1 MAHGIIHLQER
12 HLRGGLLICAKSQG
26 RQVVKKRH
34 LGFAS
39 CGYCPCP
46 HAWGWL
52 TEAKILNT
60 ENQPRGFWS
69 FERATRNSSSDK
81 DTRSSLSRRRT
92 RARRIVTQ
100 TQATARRPSPGSTG
114 KTNRSSSLRQTIMAN
129 TRTPKQPAR
138 ANMNRVAL
146 RPQSRRW
153 PKKLPQNGLM
163 PHKGRSV
170 SQLHAPHLSVAS
182 KGASHAGI
190 ARATLGPSAQAV
202 DLLVHRFGQRDCF
215 AQCGQYQPSR

>member
-1 MAHGIIHLQER
+1 MCEKPGQTGGQKETLGVRI
-12 HLRGGLLICAKSQG
+12 LRILS
-26 RQVVKKRH
+26 VPP
-34 LGFAS
+34 
-39 CGYCPCP
+39 PCP

-52 TEAKILNT
+52 TGAKILNT
-60 ENQPRGFWS
+60 ENQPRGFRS
-69 FERATRNSSSDK
+69 FKRATRNSSSDK
-81 DTRSSLSRRRT
+81 GELSSLSRRRT
-92 RARRIVTQ
+92 HARRIAAQ
-100 TQATARRPSPGSTG
+100 TQATTRRPSPGSTG

-170 SQLHAPHLSVAS
+170 SQLHAPRLSVAGES
-182 KGASHAGI
+182 AGHTGI
-190 ARATLGPSAQAV
+190 ARAALGPSAQAV
-202 DLLVHRFGQRDCF
+202 DLLVHRFGQRDGL
-215 AQCGQYQPSR
+215 AQGGQHQPSR